1 MHQALVMRS
10 GKKTLS
16 QAERHELLNQPK
28 IRAEWDFRDL
38 LGLNTSILKAAT
50 IYEYTRQCD
59 WIVEAVSGW
68 LDKVF
73 PEPTEEDHL
82 TGSPL
87 AAIPHYLVGRK
98 VRDAVFVA
106 KKHFGREFNREV
118 LDVVFANCLEAARD
132 DYEGGHPILDAFCF
146 LREWP
151 KPFVNILEGKSWA
164 EYSDWHELF
173 QQPARHLIPEDSEIF
188 AEHPDLRRDYHHEFS
203 RCDDINVIPPGSNQS
218 SAIDEYNGRKTVTF
232 SIDMTRKR
240 PDLKKAFGLWLDFVG
255 QKSEPVTRSDYYT
268 DRLKWLSGLR
278 LRKLS
283 KDVGVLT
290 DDLLDDMDILRRKSE
305 QRNLHWDKVLA
316 SYKDQNVR
324 NKNIS
329 KGTKFLRSEIQIR
342 QVTVLE
348 KSNDKVFKPIVK
360 RRKWLPF
367 D

>member
-1 MHQALVMRS
+1 MRS

-16 QAERHELLNQPK
+16 QAERHEFLNQPK

-87 AAIPHYLVGRK
+87 AAIPNYLVGHK
-98 VRDAVFVA
+98 VRDAVYVA
-106 KKHFGREFNREV
+106 QKHFGRKFNREV

-164 EYSDWHELF
+164 VYSDWHELF
-173 QQPARHLIPEDSEIF
+173 QQPAKHLIPEDSEIF

-232 SIDMTRKR
+232 SIDMTQNKD
-240 PDLKKAFGLWLDFVG
+240 DLQRAFRLWLDFVG
-255 QKSEPVTRSDYYT
+255 HRAEPVTGPDTRSDYYT
-268 DRLKWLSGLR
+268 NRLKWLAGLR
-278 LRKLS
+278 LNRLYKKQGIRIEELLLDMETLTCEIESEKPKWSEILPVCSERSSLRRSNSKAEKYLS
-283 KDVGVLT
+283 KT
-290 DDLLDDMDILRRKSE
+290 IR
-305 QRNLHWDKVLA
+305 Q
-316 SYKDQNVR
+316 
-324 NKNIS
+324 
-329 KGTKFLRSEIQIR
+329 R
-342 QVTVLE
+342 QVTQREGTKGFLQFPKLVE
-348 KSNDKVFKPIVK
+348 
-360 RRKWLPF
+360 WLQ
-367 D
+367 